1 MSAKLAFKISWSFE
15 KTPKIIYRVLLD
27 RVRKALFHLCSL
39 LIYSENGLINLIKL
53 VNCPRINKFK
63 RRSNVLINMIARLS
77 KQCREKGNAQKR
89 IEDEL
94 RESEMLDLPGWSK
107 FKRSD
112 WLTKSFKDLA
122 RFTLMN

>member
-1 MSAKLAFKISWSFE
+1 MYLNASRRRMSH
-15 KTPKIIYRVLLD
+15 
-27 RVRKALFHLCSL
+27 HLPVSRMTVFL
-39 LIYSENGLINLIKL
+39 RPPSINSENGLINLIKL

-63 RRSNVLINMIARLS
+63 RRSNVLINMISRLS

>member
-1 MSAKLAFKISWSFE
+1 MN
-15 KTPKIIYRVLLD
+15 
-27 RVRKALFHLCSL
+27 
-39 LIYSENGLINLIKL
+39 SENVFINLIKL

-63 RRSNVLINMIARLS
+63 RRSNVLINMISRLS

-94 RESEMLDLPGWSK
+94 RESEMLDLPGGLK

-112 WLTKSFKDLA
+112 WLTKSF
-122 RFTLMN
+122 